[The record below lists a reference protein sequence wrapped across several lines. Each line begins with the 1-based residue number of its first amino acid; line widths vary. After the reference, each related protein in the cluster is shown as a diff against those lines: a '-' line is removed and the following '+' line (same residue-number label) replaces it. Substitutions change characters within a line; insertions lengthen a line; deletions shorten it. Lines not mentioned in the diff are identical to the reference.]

1 MKIYLLDRNLEM
13 FLEWEAQFADCPE
26 VDVVMDDFSHFMSNH
41 KIQCVVSPANSYGFM
56 NGGYDK
62 AITDYFGTE
71 LMDAVQQY
79 IIENFFG
86 EQPVATSFI
95 IDIPG
100 KTESEPGY
108 ISNAERDTSPGN
120 TPAISSDSAV
130 IPQNTQKL
138 IHTPTMR
145 TPSKIREPEV
155 IYQCM
160 RTTLMT
166 AIRNNIESLVIPA
179 FGGATGQVPYRTIA
193 KLMKLGYRQIMEQYQ
208 PDSVH

>member
-26 VDVVMDDFSHFMSNH
+26 VDVVMDDFSHFMKGH

-62 AITDYFGTE
+62 AITDYFGME

-79 IIENFFG
+79 IVENFYG

-95 IDIPG
+95 IDIPENG
-100 KTESEPGY
+100 RNRARSSSISENGGTTG
-108 ISNAERDTSPGN
+108 SDGG
-120 TPAISSDSAV
+120 AISQSS
-130 IPQNTQKL
+130 QKL

-145 TPSKIREPEV
+145 TPSKIREPEI

-166 AIRNNIESLVIPA
+166 AIKNNIESIVIPA
-179 FGGATGQVPYRTIA
+179 FGGATGKVPYKTIA
-193 KLMKLGYRQIMEQYQ
+193 KLMKLGYRQIMEQ
-208 PDSVH
+208 V

>member
-95 IDIPG
+95 IDIPR
-100 KTESEPGY
+100 KTE
-108 ISNAERDTSPGN
+108 
-120 TPAISSDSAV
+120 
-130 IPQNTQKL
+130 KL

-179 FGGATGQVPYRTIA
+179 FGGATGQVSYRTIA

-208 PDSVH
+208 PDSFH